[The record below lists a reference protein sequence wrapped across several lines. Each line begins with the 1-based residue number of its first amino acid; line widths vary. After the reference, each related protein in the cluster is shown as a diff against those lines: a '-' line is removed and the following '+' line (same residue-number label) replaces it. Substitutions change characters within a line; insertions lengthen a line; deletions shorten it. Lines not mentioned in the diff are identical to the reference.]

1 MKKHTALT
9 IPVWSPTTV
18 LGEPNPAWL
27 RSSDGIRYIQGGMT
41 VWCRWNFSIVL
52 IAYSNFLAFTFFTS
66 LLSFYRT
73 HFSQQPLP
81 THLTTTFGFGL
92 FLLLK
97 LFLSPPW
104 FFWYSTAPQPLKIS
118 LPNYFDFFSLL
129 SLRVQWSSV
138 GVRLRKVPRHY
149 KNLPENFWRRSKLNS
164 GRVQPNSNRVRPKY
178 GYYTDVRN

>member
-1 MKKHTALT
+1 M
-9 IPVWSPTTV
+9 WSPTTV
-18 LGEPNPAWL
+18 LGKPNPAWL

-104 FFWYSTAPQPLKIS
+104 FFWYSTAPQPLKLS
-118 LPNYFDFFSLL
+118 LPNYFIFFSLL
-129 SLRVQWSSV
+129 SLRVQRSSV
-138 GVRLRKVPRHY
+138 GVRLRKVPTHY
-149 KNLPENFWRRSKLNS
+149 RNLPENFWRRSKLNS
-164 GRVQPNSNRVRPKY
+164 GRVQPNSNRVRPKTNPNRRVQLV
-178 GYYTDVRN
+178 GN